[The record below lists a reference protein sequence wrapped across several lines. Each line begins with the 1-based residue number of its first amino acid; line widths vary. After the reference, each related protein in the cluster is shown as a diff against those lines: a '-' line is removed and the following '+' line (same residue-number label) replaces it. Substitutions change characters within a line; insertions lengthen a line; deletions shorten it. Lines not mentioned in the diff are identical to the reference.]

1 MEKTLGEGND
11 KDASRYFSMMVW
23 VTLIVGILISLLGI
37 LFTKPIAEL
46 LGATGEMLNYA
57 VIYGRIIIGFT
68 LAFMFQNLFQS
79 FLITAE
85 KPSLGLKVTIIA
97 GVTNMVLDAL
107 FVVVIPWG
115 VTGAALATGL
125 SQVVGG
131 IIPLFYFLKRKE
143 GLHIVK
149 TNLEMRP
156 ILSACGNGISEFVTN
171 ITSSIIRMAYNF
183 QLLRFAGELGVA
195 AYGVI
200 MYIEFFFAAIFI
212 GLAIGSDPL
221 NSYHYGAN
229 NRGELRNLK
238 QKNIKIGVILGVIMT
253 FLSFTLARPLASLF
267 VGYDETLL
275 NMSVEGLQIVSF
287 FFLFVGFNIFSSSFF
302 TALNNGL
309 ISAVISFLR
318 TFVIKLGLVLTL
330 PIFLGL
336 NGVWWS
342 SVLAELLTLFVG
354 IFFILK
360 YQKRYGY

>member
-1 MEKTLGEGND
+1 MMPFFMVFGGLGFIFGTGGSALVEKTLGEGND

-68 LAFMFQNLFQS
+68 VAFMFQNLFQS

-171 ITSSIIRMAYNF
+171 VTSSIIRMAYNF
-183 QLLRFAGELGVA
+183 
-195 AYGVI
+195 
-200 MYIEFFFAAIFI
+200 
-212 GLAIGSDPL
+212 
-221 NSYHYGAN
+221 
-229 NRGELRNLK
+229 
-238 QKNIKIGVILGVIMT
+238 
-253 FLSFTLARPLASLF
+253 
-267 VGYDETLL
+267 
-275 NMSVEGLQIVSF
+275 
-287 FFLFVGFNIFSSSFF
+287 
-302 TALNNGL
+302 
-309 ISAVISFLR
+309 
-318 TFVIKLGLVLTL
+318 
-330 PIFLGL
+330 
-336 NGVWWS
+336 
-342 SVLAELLTLFVG
+342 
-354 IFFILK
+354 
-360 YQKRYGY
+360 